1 MMAIQQHLLTTFDQ
15 VADPKMI
22 GRQYS
27 ALGQTFTVSANIIV
41 DAVIVCDKLVVLDYV
56 VLNLYR

>member
-27 ALGQTFTVSANIIV
+27 ALGQTFTVSANIVV
-41 DAVIVCDKLVVLDYV
+41 DAVIVCDE
-56 VLNLYR
+56 